1 MEIEMGD
8 ETRPLKKKIDGLES
22 RVDALESIVVDVLA
36 VTGRIEP
43 RMLQEQL
50 HSSDD
55 DLPSRASPAVRTKRV
70 GSSVSRKRAGLLDAA
85 GVTRR

>member
-1 MEIEMGD
+1 MGD

-36 VTGRIEP
+36 VTDRIEP

-50 HSSDD
+50 QSSDD
-55 DLPSRASPAVRTKRV
+55 DLTIHTPAAVWTKRV
-70 GSSVSRKRAGLLDAA
+70 GSSASRKRAGLLDAA
-85 GVTRR
+85 GVKRR